1 MRKPP
6 RLLPAFTFAMF
17 LVLAGQA
24 RAENITSGFL
34 TTTQSGT
41 QIYTFAGTNFTM
53 SGAAGDFGRVDAYNN
68 PHVVGSPISLRSRFV
83 GSSLGRGSATVGDI
97 SYTNVFFAGI
107 TDFFGSAIAQPVSTS
122 APFTFQGTLMGYAD
136 SPRTQLLF
144 TLSLSGQG
152 LALLQTSA
160 IIPDTNAV
168 SVLGVRYDF
177 QPVAVIPEPATLLLL
192 GTGLA
197 GVVAKVRNK
206 RKANKSERV

>member
-1 MRKPP
+1 
-6 RLLPAFTFAMF
+6 
-17 LVLAGQA
+17 
-24 RAENITSGFL
+24 
-34 TTTQSGT
+34 
-41 QIYTFAGTNFTM
+41 
-53 SGAAGDFGRVDAYNN
+53 
-68 PHVVGSPISLRSRFV
+68 
-83 GSSLGRGSATVGDI
+83 
-97 SYTNVFFAGI
+97 
-107 TDFFGSAIAQPVSTS
+107 
-122 APFTFQGTLMGYAD
+122 MGYAD

-177 QPVAVIPEPATLLLL
+177 QPAAVIPEPATLLLL

>member
-1 MRKPP
+1 
-6 RLLPAFTFAMF
+6 MF

-34 TTTQSGT
+34 TTTPSGT
-41 QIYTFAGTNFTM
+41 QNYTFAGTDFTIT
-53 SGAAGDFGRVDAYNN
+53 GAAGDFGRVDAYFN
-68 PHVVGSPISLRSRFV
+68 PHVIGSSISLRSRFV
-83 GSSLGRGSATVGDI
+83 GSSLGHGSATVGDI

-122 APFTFQGTLMGYAD
+122 APFTFQGTLMGYAN

-160 IIPDTNAV
+160 IIPGTNV
-168 SVLGVRYDF
+168 VNVLGVRYDF
-177 QPVAVIPEPATLLLL
+177 QPAAVIPEPATLLLL

-197 GVVAKVRNK
+197 GVAAKVRK
-206 RKANKSERV
+206 RRTARDDEES